1 MWFWLI
7 IAVLGLAVGG
17 LIVSRSSHS
26 RLRGSVIFGIAS
38 ASALLIELLIR
49 FGAISVDQD
58 TRLMSLAVLML
69 IVAII
74 TWTPLD
80 RRGV

>member
-1 MWFWLI
+1 MWFWLL

-17 LIVSRSSHS
+17 LIVARSSGN
-26 RLRGSVIFGIAS
+26 RFRGSVIFGIAA

-49 FGAISVDQD
+49 FGVITVDQD

-69 IVAII
+69 IVAVI

>member
-1 MWFWLI
+1 MWFWLV
-7 IAVLGLAVGG
+7 IAILGLAVGG
-17 LIVSRSSHS
+17 LIIARSAGN
-26 RLRGSVIFGIAS
+26 RLRGGVIFGIAA

-49 FGAISVDQD
+49 FGVITVDQD
-58 TRLMSLAVLML
+58 TRLMSLALLML
-69 IVAII
+69 IVAVI